1 MVEGHDVIIRTKAYP
16 RAGLVGNPSD
26 GYFGKTISFVFSN
39 FRAEVVLYETPELA
53 ILPSEKDASCF
64 NSITALVN
72 DVRLHG
78 YYGGVRLLK
87 ATVKKFYD
95 YCQEN
100 QIELH
105 GKNFTI
111 RYNSDIPH
119 GVGLAG
125 SSAIIT
131 ACLRALMAFYGVSIP
146 KYVQANLVLAAE
158 AGELHI
164 PAGLQDRVV
173 QAYEGLVYMNFA
185 KEIMEKRGYGSYE
198 PMDPKLLPRLYIAYR
213 DDLSEP
219 TEVFHNNIRERFEHG
234 EQKVV
239 NAMRFWAELTD
250 KTKCCLLSGQLDKIA
265 GLLNAGFDKR
275 RQIYRISNDNIRMV
289 ETARSTGA
297 SATFTGSG
305 GAIVGTYEEE
315 RMFTELR
322 KRLGRLKIMVLKP
335 KIAPGMGNA
344 R

>member
-1 MVEGHDVIIRTKAYP
+1 VIIRTKAYP

-26 GYFGKTISFVFSN
+26 GYFGKTISFAFSN
-39 FRAEVVLYETPELA
+39 FRAEVVLYETPELE
-53 ILPSEKDASCF
+53 ILSSEKDLSCF
-64 NSITALVN
+64 DSITALVK

-95 YCQEN
+95 YCQDN

-105 GKNFTI
+105 NKNFTI
-111 RYNSDIPH
+111 RYSSDIPH

-158 AGELHI
+158 AGELRI
-164 PAGLQDRVV
+164 PAGLQDRVIQV
-173 QAYEGLVYMNFA
+173 YEGLVYMDFA
-185 KEIMEKRGYGSYE
+185 KEIMQKQGYGSYE
-198 PMDPKLLPRLYIAYR
+198 PLDPKLLPKLYLAYM

-219 TEVFHNNIRERFEHG
+219 TEKFHNNIRHRFDQG
-234 EQKVV
+234 EPKVV
-239 NAMRFWAELTD
+239 NAMKFWAHLTD
-250 KTKCCLLSGQLDKIA
+250 KVKKCLLARQTDPIGA
-265 GLLNAGFDKR
+265 LLNANFDKR
-275 RQIYRISNDNIRMV
+275 REIYDINEGNIRMV
-289 ETARSTGA
+289 ETARSVGA
-297 SATFTGSG
+297 SAKFTGSG
-305 GAIVGTYEEE
+305 GAIVGTYEDE

-322 KRLGRLKIMVLKP
+322 RKLGRINVTVLKP
-335 KIAPGMGNA
+335 KIVPGTGNA
-344 R
+344 KV

>member
-1 MVEGHDVIIRTKAYP
+1 VIIRTKAYP

-26 GYFGKTISFVFSN
+26 GYFGKTISFAFSN
-39 FRAEVVLYETPELA
+39 FRAEVVLYETPELE
-53 ILPSEKDASCF
+53 ILPSEKDRSGF
-64 NSITALVN
+64 DSIGALVK

-105 GKNFTI
+105 DKNFTI

-146 KYVQANLVLAAE
+146 KYIQANLVLAAE
-158 AGELHI
+158 AGELRI

-173 QAYEGLVYMNFA
+173 QAYEGLVYMDFA
-185 KEIMEKRGYGSYE
+185 REIMEKQGYGNYE
-198 PMDPKLLPRLYIAYR
+198 PMDPRLLPNLYVAYR

-219 TEVFHNNIRERFEHG
+219 TEVFHNDIRQRFEHG

-239 NAMRFWAELTD
+239 NAMRFWADLTD
-250 KTKCCLLSGQLDKIA
+250 KAKHSLLDGSLDKIG

-289 ETARSTGA
+289 DAARSTGA

-305 GAIVGTYEEE
+305 GAIVGTYEDN

-322 KRLGRLKIMVLKP
+322 KALGRLNIMVLKP
-335 KIAPGMGNA
+335 RIAPGTGNV
-344 R
+344 RP

>member
-1 MVEGHDVIIRTKAYP
+1 MIIRTKAYP

-26 GYFGKTISFVFSN
+26 GYFGKTISFAFSN
-39 FRAEVVLYETPELA
+39 FRAEVVLYETPELE
-53 ILPSEKDASCF
+53 ILSSEKDRSVF
-64 NSITALVN
+64 DSLTGLVK

-95 YCQEN
+95 YCEEN

-105 GKNFTI
+105 NKNFTI
-111 RYNSDIPH
+111 RYSSDIPH

-158 AGELHI
+158 AGELRI
-164 PAGLQDRVV
+164 PAGLQDRVIQV
-173 QAYEGLVYMNFA
+173 YEGLVYMNFA
-185 KEIMEKRGYGSYE
+185 KEIMEKQGYGNYE
-198 PMDPKLLPRLYIAYR
+198 PLDPRLLPRLYVAYR

-219 TEVFHNNIRERFEHG
+219 TEVFHNNIRQRFEQG
-234 EQKVV
+234 DQKVV
-239 NAMRFWAELTD
+239 NAMRFWADLTD
-250 KTKCCLLSGQLDKIA
+250 KARQCLLDGHLDKLG

-275 RQIYRISNDNIRMV
+275 RQIYQISSDNIRMV
-289 ETARSTGA
+289 DTARSIGA

-305 GAIVGTYEEE
+305 GAIVGAYADE
-315 RMFTELR
+315 RMFAELR
-322 KRLGRLKIMVLKP
+322 KTLRKLNITVIKP
-335 KIAPGMGNA
+335 EIVRGTGNA
-344 R
+344 KV

>member
-1 MVEGHDVIIRTKAYP
+1 VIIRTKAYP

-26 GYFGKTISFVFSN
+26 GYFGKTISFAFSN
-39 FRAEVVLYETPELA
+39 FRAEVVLYETPELE
-53 ILPSEKDASCF
+53 ILSSEKDLSVF
-64 NSITALVN
+64 DSLTGLVK

-100 QIELH
+100 QIDLH
-105 GKNFTI
+105 CKNFTI

-146 KYVQANLVLAAE
+146 RYVQANLVLAAE
-158 AGELHI
+158 AGELRI
-164 PAGLQDRVV
+164 PAGLQDRVIQV
-173 QAYEGLVYMNFA
+173 YEGLVHMDFA
-185 KEIMEKRGYGSYE
+185 KEIMQKQGYGSYAPLE
-198 PMDPKLLPRLYIAYR
+198 PRLLPKLYIAYM

-219 TEVFHNNIRERFEHG
+219 TETFHNSIRHRFDQG
-234 EQKVV
+234 EPKVV
-239 NAMRFWAELTD
+239 NAMRFWANLTD
-250 KTKCCLLSGQLDKIA
+250 KVKKCLLARQTDQIPA
-265 GLLNAGFDKR
+265 LLNANFDKR
-275 RQIYRISNDNIRMV
+275 REIYKISEGNIRMV
-289 ETARSTGA
+289 ETARSVGA
-297 SATFTGSG
+297 SAKFTGSG
-305 GAIVGTYEEE
+305 GAIVGTYEGE

-322 KRLGRLKIMVLKP
+322 RKLAKINVMVLKP
-335 KIAPGMGNA
+335 KIIAGIGNA
-344 R
+344 KT

>member
-1 MVEGHDVIIRTKAYP
+1 VIIRTKAYP

-26 GYFGKTISFVFSN
+26 GYFGKTISVAFSN
-39 FRAEVVLYETPELA
+39 FHAEVVLYETPELE
-53 ILPSEKDASCF
+53 ILPSEKDRSCF
-64 NSITALVN
+64 NSIAALVK

-105 GKNFTI
+105 SKNFTI
-111 RYNSDIPH
+111 RYSSDIPH

-146 KYVQANLVLAAE
+146 KYIQANLVLAAE
-158 AGELHI
+158 AGELRI
-164 PAGLQDRVV
+164 PAGLQDRVIQV
-173 QAYEGLVYMNFA
+173 YEGLVHMNFA
-185 KEIMEKRGYGSYE
+185 KEIMEKQGYGSYE
-198 PMDPKLLPRLYIAYR
+198 PLDPGLLPRLYIAYR

-219 TEVFHNNIRERFEHG
+219 TEVFHNDIRQRFEQG
-234 EQKVV
+234 EPKVV
-239 NAMRFWAELTD
+239 NAMRYWADLTD
-250 KTKCCLLSGQLDKIA
+250 KARRCLLDGRLDKL
-265 GLLNAGFDKR
+265 GDLLNAGFDKR
-275 RQIYRISNDNIRMV
+275 RQIYQISSDNIRMV
-289 ETARSTGA
+289 ETARSLGA

-305 GAIVGTYEEE
+305 GAIVGAYENE
-315 RMFTELR
+315 RMFAELR
-322 KRLGRLKIMVLKP
+322 QKLRKLNITVIKP
-335 KIAPGMGNA
+335 QIVPGTGNA
-344 R
+344 KA

>member
-1 MVEGHDVIIRTKAYP
+1 VIIRTKAYP

-26 GYFGKTISFVFSN
+26 GYFGKTISFAFRN
-39 FRAEVVLYETPELA
+39 FRAEVVLYETPELE
-53 ILPSEKDASCF
+53 ILSSEKDRSLFDSMAG
-64 NSITALVN
+64 LVK

-87 ATVKKFYD
+87 ATVKRFYD

-105 GKNFTI
+105 NKNFTI
-111 RYNSDIPH
+111 RYSSDIPH

-158 AGELHI
+158 AGELRI
-164 PAGLQDRVV
+164 PAGLQDRVIQV
-173 QAYEGLVYMNFA
+173 YEGVVYMNFA
-185 KEIMEKRGYGSYE
+185 KAIMERQGYGNYE
-198 PMDPKLLPRLYIAYR
+198 PLDPQLLPKVYVAYR

-219 TEVFHNNIRERFEHG
+219 TEVFHNDLRQRFEQG
-234 EQKVV
+234 ERKVV
-239 NAMRFWAELTD
+239 DAMRFWADLTD
-250 KTKCCLLSGQLDKIA
+250 KVKDCLLDGRLDKIG

-275 RQIYRISNDNIRMV
+275 TQIYRISNDNIRMV

-305 GAIVGTYEEE
+305 GAIVGTYEDE
-315 RMFTELR
+315 RVFTELR
-322 KRLGRLKIMVLKP
+322 KRLGRLNIMVLKP
-335 KIAPGMGNA
+335 RIVAGTGNA
-344 R
+344 KS